1 MMTDSIIRVKCDE
14 TVPSCRRCLKTGL
27 TCPGYL
33 RPVKWST
40 KHEKLSAP
48 SEDYNAEDDTG
59 FGADVDADRQV
70 LSPSSPLFNE
80 RAGTFSPMSITSQIT
95 SSCATTTTGEDSP
108 ASNSS
113 GDQGSS
119 AMGISVASPL
129 QTEAIILSAPNSP
142 PPKQPG
148 DDDHSAEQS
157 NLDEYIGISASDGPP
172 SQDALLSLYIP
183 TEESS
188 VLLCHYYSL
197 ICRINSS
204 FDSENNPFRNQ
215 MSKLING
222 SPLLFYCVLSMSAAH
237 LHQYDNNTTISF
249 EYQAR
254 ALSQLST
261 DLSTTCILPS
271 QPTPREQESTELSG
285 PSQTTLVKDELL
297 LGIILLGMTSAWND
311 ASSSGYSHLIGSRVL
326 FKSWMSANGLN
337 TANKASA
344 MTDIQRFIVSSMV
357 YWEALSSFVVDQR
370 TEDLAYLD
378 CLANQR
384 WTGTITPS
392 PWTGVATPI
401 FIHLA
406 KVGSLM
412 RKKRALRNIS
422 LFRSS
427 EAYRDALY
435 FQLVED
441 ARALEQAIL
450 GWRVPFLSL
459 IEDTGD
465 PRAPPKH
472 FWGLARCYRLVAF
485 IELYRAFPEIVE
497 NHSGLSIPDGK
508 SVAPDGDYQ
517 SPLILSLAFGVL
529 DILKN
534 ILSDSSTLPVQGLA
548 LIVAGSVLGR
558 VGSPEKATLDQEVM
572 EWREFVR
579 ERMVLLHSFVGL
591 RPVKHAAIM
600 IEEAWT
606 RMDALVESNSGFEFD
621 GNMLS
626 DSVHWMDIMI
636 EKRLETILG

>member
-1 MMTDSIIRVKCDE
+1 M
-14 TVPSCRRCLKTGL
+14 
-27 TCPGYL
+27 
-33 RPVKWST
+33 
-40 KHEKLSAP
+40 
-48 SEDYNAEDDTG
+48 
-59 FGADVDADRQV
+59 
-70 LSPSSPLFNE
+70 
-80 RAGTFSPMSITSQIT
+80 
-95 SSCATTTTGEDSP
+95 
-108 ASNSS
+108 
-113 GDQGSS
+113 
-119 AMGISVASPL
+119 
-129 QTEAIILSAPNSP
+129 
-142 PPKQPG
+142 
-148 DDDHSAEQS
+148 
-157 NLDEYIGISASDGPP
+157 
-172 SQDALLSLYIP
+172 
-183 TEESS
+183 
-188 VLLCHYYSL
+188 
-197 ICRINSS
+197 
-204 FDSENNPFRNQ
+204 
-215 MSKLING
+215 
-222 SPLLFYCVLSMSAAH
+222 
-237 LHQYDNNTTISF
+237 
-249 EYQAR
+249 
-254 ALSQLST
+254 
-261 DLSTTCILPS
+261 
-271 QPTPREQESTELSG
+271 
-285 PSQTTLVKDELL
+285 
-297 LGIILLGMTSAWND
+297 
-311 ASSSGYSHLIGSRVL
+311 
-326 FKSWMSANGLN
+326 
-337 TANKASA
+337 ASA

-422 LFRSS
+422 LFRDSG
-427 EAYRDALY
+427 AYREALY

-450 GWRVPFLSL
+450 GWRVPFVSL

-497 NHSGLSIPDGK
+497 NHSGLTIPGCEPAA
-508 SVAPDGDYQ
+508 APGGDYHN
-517 SPLILSLAFGVL
+517 PLILSLAFGVL

-548 LIVAGSVLGR
+548 LVAAGSVLGR

-572 EWREFVR
+572 EWRGFVR

-600 IEEAWT
+600 IEESWT
-606 RMDALVESNSGFEFD
+606 RMDTLVDSNPGFEFD

>member
-1 MMTDSIIRVKCDE
+1 
-14 TVPSCRRCLKTGL
+14 
-27 TCPGYL
+27 
-33 RPVKWST
+33 
-40 KHEKLSAP
+40 
-48 SEDYNAEDDTG
+48 
-59 FGADVDADRQV
+59 
-70 LSPSSPLFNE
+70 
-80 RAGTFSPMSITSQIT
+80 
-95 SSCATTTTGEDSP
+95 
-108 ASNSS
+108 
-113 GDQGSS
+113 
-119 AMGISVASPL
+119 
-129 QTEAIILSAPNSP
+129 
-142 PPKQPG
+142 
-148 DDDHSAEQS
+148 
-157 NLDEYIGISASDGPP
+157 
-172 SQDALLSLYIP
+172 
-183 TEESS
+183 
-188 VLLCHYYSL
+188 
-197 ICRINSS
+197 
-204 FDSENNPFRNQ
+204 
-215 MSKLING
+215 
-222 SPLLFYCVLSMSAAH
+222 MSAAH

-271 QPTPREQESTELSG
+271 QPTHQEHESTELSG

-311 ASSSGYSHLIGSRVL
+311 ASSPGYSHLIGSRVL
-326 FKSWMSANGLN
+326 FKSWMSMNGLN
-337 TANKASA
+337 TANTASA

-422 LFRSS
+422 LFRDS

-441 ARALEQAIL
+441 ARALEQVIL
-450 GWRVPFLSL
+450 GWRVPFVSL
-459 IEDTGD
+459 VEDTGD

-497 NHSGLSIPDGK
+497 NHSGLTIPGCE
-508 SVAPDGDYQ
+508 SAAPGGDYHN
-517 SPLILSLAFGVL
+517 PLILSLAFGVL

-548 LIVAGSVLGR
+548 LVAAGSVLGR
-558 VGSPEKATLDQEVM
+558 VGSSEKAALDQQVM
-572 EWREFVR
+572 EWRAFVR

-606 RMDALVESNSGFEFD
+606 RMDALVYSNSGFEFV